1 MTPEDCIFKLGQLEP
16 DEIARLMKDSGV
28 KGEREVSTACAVTQY
43 VYEETKASGIRT
55 GRALMTYHSG
65 NDWKY
70 FSLPGTVQQFV
81 SNFDDGHYPELDYY
95 APENM

>member
-28 KGEREVSTACAVTQY
+28 KAQREVSTACAVTQY
-43 VYEETKASGIRT
+43 VYKESRAERILTGYTTLSYRTHNGFTNLRLPETVK
-55 GRALMTYHSG
+55 
-65 NDWKY
+65 D
-70 FSLPGTVQQFV
+70 FV
-81 SNFDDGHYPELDYY
+81 AKFDDGCYPELDYY